1 MPVRPALLLLAC
13 LLAGGI
19 GARGDSRESAFWG
32 RALLGPETWSRVVR
46 VENRAPTLRYPS
58 DFYALVFEFEGM
70 LWLYTE
76 SDGTQ
81 SLSQT
86 PGRVST
92 DKIEYPAL
100 VRALHSGFGRVQD
113 AASDEP
119 MLVNLVDNRLPRGC
133 FLFCLLNWRRLEAL
147 GAPHRGQLLTYYV
160 AAPEGPR
167 GHTIL
172 LYQYGQQHFLYD
184 PADTEIE
191 RTLLTPPPEDPLEA
205 ANLFSQR
212 AGAVFPISA
221 VLLDVH
227 RTGRR
232 VKEPVFRRRSV
243 SPPLALGALP

>member
-1 MPVRPALLLLAC
+1 MPVRATLLFLAC
-13 LLAGGI
+13 LLI
-19 GARGDSRESAFWG
+19 GARAQADSRESAFWG
-32 RALLGPETWSRVVR
+32 RALLGPDTWSRVVR
-46 VENRAPTLRYPS
+46 VENAAPTLRYPP

-70 LWLYTE
+70 LWFYTE

-86 PGRVST
+86 TGRVGA
-92 DKIEYPAL
+92 DKAEFLAL
-100 VRALHSGFGRVQD
+100 VRALHPGFNRVND
-113 AASDEP
+113 AGSDEP

-133 FLFCLLNWRRLEAL
+133 FLFCLLNWRRLEGL

-167 GHTIL
+167 GHTVL
-172 LYQYGQQHFLYD
+172 LYQYGKQHFLYD

-191 RTLLTPPPEDPLEA
+191 RTLLSPPPDDPLEA
-205 ANLFSQR
+205 ANLFGRRS
-212 AGAVFPISA
+212 GAVFPISA

-232 VKEPVFRRRSV
+232 VKEPVFRRRTV
-243 SPPLALGALP
+243 SAPLALGALP